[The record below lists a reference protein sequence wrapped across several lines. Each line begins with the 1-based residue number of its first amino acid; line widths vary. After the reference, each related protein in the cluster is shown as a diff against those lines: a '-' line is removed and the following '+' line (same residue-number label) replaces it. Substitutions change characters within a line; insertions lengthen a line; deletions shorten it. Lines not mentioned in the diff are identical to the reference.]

1 MNNRASLL
9 VCYCLFLSLLTACIS
24 QPINPTAAY
33 PLEELPALIS
43 EAESVSTENVSTEN
57 GNAGLAHSNS
67 QPKLSAKWQELT
79 ILPHKRKTQY
89 KVAKLDGKFVIQAT
103 ADRSA
108 SGMQALVD
116 IDTVKKPILSFAW
129 RADSFAQDSDVSDR
143 SLDDSPVRIMVAFD
157 GDSELLSARDKL
169 TSDQVRMLTGKPLP
183 FATLMYVWSNAQE
196 LETIVINSYSQRVRK
211 IVLSNK
217 NTVKGKWHSF
227 KRNLV
232 VDYERAYGTK
242 PKGRIRAIAIMT
254 DSDNTADKAV
264 AYYRDIE
271 LLSR

>member
-1 MNNRASLL
+1 MNNRL
-9 VCYCLFLSLLTACIS
+9 VRFACIWF
-24 QPINPTAAY
+24 PLWILAACNSA
-33 PLEELPALIS
+33 PNKLSASVLVDELPSLITS
-43 EAESVSTENVSTEN
+43 EIGSSEKSDKPVFVPS
-57 GNAGLAHSNS
+57 
-67 QPKLSAKWQELT
+67 LSAKWNDLT
-79 ILPHKRKTQY
+79 ILPHKRKTHY
-89 KVAKLDGKFVIQAT
+89 KVTMLDGSYVLQAI

-108 SGMQALVD
+108 SAIQAVVD
-116 IDTVKKPILSFAW
+116 IDSSKKPILSFSW
-129 RADSFAQDSDVSDR
+129 RADSFAADGDVGDR
-143 SLDDSPVRIMVAFD
+143 LLDDSPVRIMIAFD
-157 GDSELLSARDKL
+157 GDYAALSSRDKL
-169 TSDQVRMLTGKPLP
+169 TSDQVKMLTGKPLP

-196 LETIVINSYSQRVRK
+196 LETVVINPHSQRIRK

-227 KRNLV
+227 RRNIV

-242 PKGRIRAIAIMT
+242 PNGRIKAIAIMT